1 MKLRLLAFNRDPIHN
16 RRAISPLSRATAQE
30 RMHAGI
36 CRRVLDDVLW
46 RPSSDGHPSVQW
58 LQTLWDRISEDPDGA
73 AAVRGW
79 PLLPVFGGK
88 LVRVGAAVVEEG
100 SWSAGVGAA
109 LAKLSCRVL
118 DTSIITL
125 DVAKVRCC
133 RRGDPAGSCVGGR
146 ASSGA

>member
-1 MKLRLLAFNRDPIHN
+1 M
-16 RRAISPLSRATAQE
+16 
-30 RMHAGI
+30 
-36 CRRVLDDVLW
+36 
-46 RPSSDGHPSVQW
+46 QW

-100 SWSAGVGAA
+100 SWSAGVGTA

-118 DTSIITL
+118 DTSTITL
-125 DVAKVRCC
+125 DVAKVQ
-133 RRGDPAGSCVGGR
+133 SLLKV
-146 ASSGA
+146 

>member
-1 MKLRLLAFNRDPIHN
+1 M
-16 RRAISPLSRATAQE
+16 
-30 RMHAGI
+30 
-36 CRRVLDDVLW
+36 
-46 RPSSDGHPSVQW
+46 QW

-118 DTSIITL
+118 DTSTVKL
-125 DVAKVRCC
+125 DVAKVRMLL
-133 RRGDPAGSCVGGR
+133 RR
-146 ASSGA
+146 